1 SRLLPAVVD
10 AGATL
15 VCGTTG
21 FSKEQ
26 VASLKEASNKIPVLY
41 SPNMSVGVNL
51 LFLAVREM
59 TKWAG
64 EDFDIEVF
72 EMHHKMKRD
81 APSGTALRIAE
92 HIADVQEQR
101 LADVMKTDRYSQDA
115 PREAGEI
122 GMQSARGGDI
132 VGEHTVFYCGMGER
146 IELTHRATSRDIFA
160 RGALRA
166 ASWMAQKPAG
176 FYSMFDVL
184 SFAS

>member
-1 SRLLPAVVD
+1 
-10 AGATL
+10 
-15 VCGTTG
+15 
-21 FSKEQ
+21 
-26 VASLKEASNKIPVLY
+26 
-41 SPNMSVGVNL
+41 MSVGVNL